1 MGTFV
6 SKSTEHAVIAESR
19 TLQLDLRL
27 SHSRY
32 ENGKI
37 GDRGTVAGGIRISP
51 AAQPTSD
58 YSAAETIQV
67 TVVLW
72 TPKPSTLFL
81 LHWNALA
88 MLGVRQYDRA
98 KSLADS

>member
-6 SKSTEHAVIAESR
+6 SKSTEHAESK
-19 TLQLDLRL
+19 TLQLDLRFN
-27 SHSRY
+27 HSRY
-32 ENGKI
+32 ENGEI

-58 YSAAETIQV
+58 YSAAETTRV
-67 TVVLW
+67 PVVLSL
-72 TPKPSTLFL
+72 PEPSTSFL

-88 MLGVRQYDRA
+88 MLGVRQYDDA
-98 KSLADS
+98 KPLADS